1 MSINEQNRQIVRKH
15 GDSMSDKNDR
25 RSQRT
30 RQALSEALVGL
41 IKERDYNTITVND
54 IIDRAN
60 VGRSTFYAHYR
71 DKDDLFVKEL
81 DRVID
86 VLGRGVQHD
95 APTENSLFPSLGLF
109 RHVQEEYKLYKALM
123 WGPGLDLLIKH
134 TQKSLTENI
143 EQRLM
148 ESGKEFSV
156 PVSVL
161 AVSVSGSYLSL
172 LTWWLDNKMIYSPEQ
187 MDEIFKKITQ
197 PGIEAAIVPTLSKPA
212 DKQTHR
218 SKK

>member
-1 MSINEQNRQIVRKH
+1 MSINEQNRQSVRKH
-15 GDSMSDKNDR
+15 GDAMSDKKDR

-30 RQALSEALVGL
+30 RQLLSEALVEL
-41 IKERDYNTITVND
+41 IREKDYNTITVSD

-86 VLGRGVQHD
+86 VLGRNIQHD
-95 APTENSLFPSLGLF
+95 AYTENSLFPSLGLF
-109 RHVQEEYKLYKALM
+109 RHVKEEYQLYKALM
-123 WGPGLDLLIKH
+123 WGPGIDLLIKH
-134 TQKSLTENI
+134 TQRSLTENI
-143 EQRLM
+143 EQRLR

-156 PVSVL
+156 PTSILAASV
-161 AVSVSGSYLSL
+161 AGSFLTL
-172 LTWWLDNKMIYSPEQ
+172 LTWWLDNKLDYSPEQ

-197 PGIEAAIVPTLSKPA
+197 PGIEAVTVPIPSKPT
-212 DKQTHR
+212 DKKTR
-218 SKK
+218 VSKR